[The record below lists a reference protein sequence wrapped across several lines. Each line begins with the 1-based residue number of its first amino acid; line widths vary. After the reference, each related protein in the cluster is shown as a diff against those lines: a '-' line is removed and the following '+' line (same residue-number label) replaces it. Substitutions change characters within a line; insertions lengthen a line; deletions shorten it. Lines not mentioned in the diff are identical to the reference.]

1 VESSAVGLR
10 PLNELVPRPDLHRGV
25 GRHRLKVHPGIGR
38 RALTGARIG
47 LLTGLCLAAIYLA
60 LGAVGTTDFDKSLGY
75 SLLLVGFPTLF
86 AVVPALEWMGLQGG
100 TYQGVAALLTTLCLN
115 SALWGAVL
123 GVALGLAA
131 RLPWYRRDP

>member
-1 VESSAVGLR
+1 M
-10 PLNELVPRPDLHRGV
+10 
-25 GRHRLKVHPGIGR
+25 HPGIGR

-60 LGAVGTTDFDKSLGY
+60 LGVVGTTDFDKSLGY

-100 TYQGVAALLTTLCLN
+100 TYQGVAVLLFTLCLN
-115 SALWGAVL
+115 GALWGAVL

-131 RLPWYRRDP
+131 RLPRYRREP